1 MAKSSA
7 KEKYEFAFV
16 IGDYKYEIS
25 FDNTKATFIYEANLE
40 YWLSI
45 ISIRRKIVQNKI
57 KYKNK
62 LDFFIKALEEKNEKM
77 NETLQNEKEQKKII
91 YRFYYFIFKKKGFNF
106 FIPLFI
112 KIYKEHNLCEE
123 LMKN

>member
-62 LDFFIKALEEKNEKM
+62 LDFFIKALEEKNEKEKM
-77 NETLQNEKEQKKII
+77 NETLQNEKKQKKSYMNYIKI
-91 YRFYYFIFKKKGFNF
+91 LLFYIQKKGFIF
-106 FIPLFI
+106 FINFYGI
-112 KIYKEHNLCEE
+112 ILCY
-123 LMKN
+123 LN

>member
-77 NETLQNEKEQKKII
+77 NETLQNEKEQKKKNYIKI
-91 YRFYYFIFKKKGFNF
+91 LLFYIQKKG
-106 FIPLFI
+106 I
-112 KIYKEHNLCEE
+112 
-123 LMKN
+123 